1 MKRIKMTALLL
12 SAGLITTACGGAG
25 GSTTAAPGNESGTS
39 GGASQISGSSQ
50 SGSTGNITG
59 EISVSCYDSIL
70 YQTFLEE
77 AGRMFEEAYPG
88 TKVNINCFSS
98 MPEIKTSEQE
108 GEQMSAI
115 MVEDDPQ
122 GRADYISKT
131 STALMSGNGP
141 DLMAMDV
148 LPLHKYVE
156 SGQLENIK
164 TLIDNDADFDR
175 SAYRGNVLTGAES
188 QGGMWYLPLNYGF
201 DYFTYDSTLLDAQHQ
216 TGFGLSEAR
225 TLAQMTEVGKTVFDG
240 TNYILPTRAYSQ
252 DGESSLFNRMFW
264 ENYDSFVNLDMKKAN
279 FDDGKFK
286 DMLTGIKA
294 LEDEELI
301 KRSLTEAISMDDLM
315 KSATDQPTGRYLFK
329 PKNHFNLIGE
339 TFSAGGESLMFSTA
353 NMDTGIVTEDEIG
366 GIMAYADGVVPFYCE
381 QAFAMNANSTNKD
394 TAWAFLKFLLS
405 YEVQVNPNMTMISQP
420 LHNEARRD
428 KAEAMYSMFFAGGGE
443 LDATLKKDL
452 NSYTEV
458 VEAMSEQLN
467 RCTIWDTTIEDMVV
481 QEAKHYFDG
490 SKSADE
496 VCRTLQSKVGLY
508 LDE

>member
-1 MKRIKMTALLL
+1 MKRIKLTALLL
-12 SAGLITTACGGAG
+12 SAGLLTTACRGGAG
-25 GSTTAAPGNESGTS
+25 DGTVTAAGNESGTTKQE
-39 GGASQISGSSQ
+39 AGSSQ
-50 SGSTGNITG
+50 GGETGTISG

-77 AGRMFEEAYPG
+77 AGRMFEETYPG

-98 MPEIKTSEQE
+98 MPEIKTTEQD

-115 MVEDDPQ
+115 VAEDDPQ
-122 GRADYISKT
+122 GRADYISKM
-131 STALMSGNGP
+131 STALMSGDGP

-175 SAYRGNVLTGAES
+175 SAYRGNVLAGAES

-201 DYFTYDSTLLDAQHQ
+201 DYFTYDGTLLDTSHR
-216 TGFGLSEAR
+216 TGLGVSEAR
-225 TLAQMTEVGKTVFDG
+225 TLAQLTELGQTVFDG
-240 TNYILPTRAYSQ
+240 TNHILPIRAYNQ
-252 DGESSLFNRMFW
+252 DGDSSLFNRMFK
-264 ENYDSFVNLDMKKAN
+264 ENYDSFVNLDTKQAN
-279 FDDGKFK
+279 FGDGTFR

-294 LEDEELI
+294 LEDKELI
-301 KRSLTEAISMDDLM
+301 KQSLTEAMSMEDLM
-315 KSATDQPTGRYLFK
+315 KSATEQPTGRYVFK

-339 TFSAGGESLMFSTA
+339 TFSGGGGGLMFNTS
-353 NMDTGIVTEDEIG
+353 NMDSGIVTDDEIG
-366 GIMAYADGVVPFYCE
+366 GIMASADGVVPFYCE
-381 QAFAMNANSTNKD
+381 QAFAMNANSPNKD

-405 YEVQVNPNMTMISQP
+405 YEVQVNPNMTLISQP
-420 LHNEARRD
+420 LHNEARQD
-428 KAEAMYSMFFAGGGE
+428 IAEAMYSMFFAEGGE
-443 LDATLKKDL
+443 LDAALKQDL
-452 NSYTEV
+452 NNYLET
-458 VEAMSEQLN
+458 VEMMSDQLN

-481 QEAKHYFDG
+481 QEAKYYFDG